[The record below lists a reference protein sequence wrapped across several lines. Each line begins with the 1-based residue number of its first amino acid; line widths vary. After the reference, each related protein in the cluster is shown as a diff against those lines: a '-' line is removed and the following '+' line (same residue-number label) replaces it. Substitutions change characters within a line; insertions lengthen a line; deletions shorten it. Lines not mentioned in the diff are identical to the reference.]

1 MWSWLPDELLQR
13 IVQLVAERAP
23 RALAIVVLLD
33 QRSRASAAARL
44 ARMKPLLTAPFR
56 LTVQRIFDGSGT
68 LDLSGRALRSEGME
82 VLGLALVSGALDKLT
97 RLRLDSNQ
105 IGDAGLQAF
114 ADALGKGALDNL
126 RDLYLDGN
134 SIGDDGMI
142 ALAKAITPGPSGKGA
157 LASLKDLYLFS
168 NQISDAGVS
177 ALADAVGSGALDH
190 LQHLFLGNNKCSQ
203 QSKDMLKTAMS
214 KTNCSIIF

>member
-56 LTVQRIFDGSGT
+56 LTVQHIFDGSGT

-82 VLGLALVSGALDKLT
+82 VLGLALVSGALASLEVLFLENNQIRDAGLSALAEAVGKGALDKLT
-97 RLRLDSNQ
+97 RLRLNSNQ
-105 IGDAGLQAF
+105 IGDAGLQAL
-114 ADALGKGALDNL
+114 ADALGKGALDQL
-126 RDLYLDGN
+126 QVCWR
-134 SIGDDGMI
+134 
-142 ALAKAITPGPSGKGA
+142 P
-157 LASLKDLYLFS
+157 
-168 NQISDAGVS
+168 S
-177 ALADAVGSGALDH
+177 AL
-190 LQHLFLGNNKCSQ
+190 
-203 QSKDMLKTAMS
+203 
-214 KTNCSIIF
+214 